1 MKPQNWAIGGTSH
14 SSIFI
19 NQISEQPKQPE
30 RHYLAFTILS
40 GNQLEF
46 DSQFSVRWSKD
57 KKTWIE
63 DNYIGVNPG
72 ETWYC
77 TGDIVTNAYT
87 GPIGQFKGNVSC
99 NLSGHIDGLLHP
111 LYYTGT
117 TSREDIINSAYSWLM
132 SMTEEPYDPN
142 TQYSV
147 KEYMVV
153 EAFNTMDGV
162 IIAEDV
168 IKAIQN
174 SGINQHNIKNI
185 ITPEEYQQIYLQVK
199 DGVGFVYN
207 VINHQNL
214 FKSSNP
220 ISIIDA
226 SGLIFRPSMPSSYSK
241 LFGAVNK
248 ITFTEGMISID
259 DSMFYQCL
267 LQEIT
272 IPSTIK
278 LIGKYAFE
286 RNSQLS
292 SITFKPKVCPK
303 IEVGV
308 FYGVPNEGTLYVP
321 KDCDLESYVNNLPAE
336 LSNWNYEF
344 I

>member
-1 MKPQNWAIGGTSH
+1 MKYQNWTIGGTSH

-40 GNQLEF
+40 GNLIGF
-46 DSQFSVRWSKD
+46 DSEFSVRWSKD

-63 DNYIGVNPG
+63 DNYISVNSG

-77 TGDIVTNAYT
+77 TGDIVTSSLQ
-87 GPIGQFKGNVSC
+87 GPIGHFQGNVCC

-117 TSREDIINSAYSWLM
+117 TSREDVINSIFYFLLNSAGG
-132 SMTEEPYDPN
+132 EIP
-142 TQYSV
+142 
-147 KEYMVV
+147 
-153 EAFNTMDGV
+153 DGV
-162 IIAEDV
+162 EKEEIVIQTLNSMFVVDIAEDV
-168 IKAIQN
+168 IKIMQN
-174 SGINQHNIKNI
+174 SGINQHTIKNF
-185 ITPEEYQQIYLQVK
+185 ITSEEYQQIHTQFK
-199 DGVGFVYN
+199 DGIGFLYN
-207 VINHQNL
+207 LTDHQEL
-214 FKSSNP
+214 FKSSNA
-220 ISIIDA
+220 IYIEDA
-226 SGLIFRPSMPSSYSK
+226 SGLIFRPNIPNIYGR
-241 LFGAVNK
+241 LFNSVNK
-248 ITFTEGMISID
+248 ITLAEGMISID
-259 DSMFYQCL
+259 PAMFYQCL

-278 LIGKYAFE
+278 LIGQYAFE
-286 RNSQLS
+286 RDSQLS

-303 IEVGV
+303 IEVGA
-308 FYGVPNEGTLYVP
+308 FRGVPNEGTLYLP

>member
-1 MKPQNWAIGGTSH
+1 MKHQNWAIGGTSH

-19 NQISEQPKQPE
+19 NQISEQLKQPE
-30 RHYLAFTILS
+30 RHYLAFTILEGS
-40 GNQLEF
+40 YLEF

-63 DNYIGVNPG
+63 NNHIDVVPG

-77 TGDIVTNAYT
+77 TGDIVTSSLN
-87 GPIGQFKGNVSC
+87 GPIGQFKGDVTC
-99 NLSGHIDGLLHP
+99 NLSGHLDGILHP

-117 TSREDIINSAYSWLM
+117 TSREDVVNSFYDFFVRFGTVPENSNISYSEKEQLIIEIDKQNEIPTLEYIIN
-132 SMTEEPYDPN
+132 
-142 TQYSV
+142 
-147 KEYMVV
+147 
-153 EAFNTMDGV
+153 
-162 IIAEDV
+162 IC
-168 IKAIQN
+168 QN
-174 SGINQHNIKNI
+174 SGLNQHTIKNI
-185 ITPEEYQQIYLQVK
+185 ITLEEYRDATGVMFNQISYEK
-199 DGVGFVYN
+199 
-207 VINHQNL
+207 L
-214 FKSSNP
+214 FNP
-220 ISIIDA
+220 TYDKISIEDA
-226 SGLIFRPSMPSSYSK
+226 SGLIFRPNAPESYDR
-241 LFGAVNK
+241 LFGSVNK
-248 ITFTEGMISID
+248 VTLTEGMFSID
-259 DSMFYQCL
+259 PSMFYQCL

-278 LIGKYAFE
+278 LIWQYAFE

-303 IEVGV
+303 IEVGA
-308 FYGVPNEGTLYVP
+308 FRGVPNEGTLYVP

>member
-1 MKPQNWAIGGTSH
+1 MKYQNWAIGGTSH

-19 NQISEQPKQPE
+19 NQISEQLKQPE
-30 RHYLAFTILS
+30 RHYLAFTILEGS
-40 GNQLEF
+40 YLEF

-63 DNYIGVNPG
+63 NNHIDVIPG

-117 TSREDIINSAYSWLM
+117 TSREDVINSIFYFLLNSAGG
-132 SMTEEPYDPN
+132 EIP
-142 TQYSV
+142 
-147 KEYMVV
+147 
-153 EAFNTMDGV
+153 DGV
-162 IIAEDV
+162 EKEEIVIQTLNSMFVVDIAEDV
-168 IKAIQN
+168 IKIMQN
-174 SGINQHNIKNI
+174 SGINQHTIKNV

-207 VINHQNL
+207 LTDYQEL
-214 FKSSNP
+214 FKSSNA
-220 ISIIDA
+220 IYIEDA
-226 SGLIFRPSMPSSYSK
+226 SGLIFRPNMPQSYSK

-259 DSMFYQCL
+259 GSMFQQCL

-278 LIGKYAFE
+278 FIGLYAFE
-286 RNSQLS
+286 RNGQLS
-292 SITFKPKVCPK
+292 SITFKPKVCPR
-303 IEVGV
+303 IEVGA
-308 FYGVPNEGTLYVP
+308 FRGVPYEGTLYVP